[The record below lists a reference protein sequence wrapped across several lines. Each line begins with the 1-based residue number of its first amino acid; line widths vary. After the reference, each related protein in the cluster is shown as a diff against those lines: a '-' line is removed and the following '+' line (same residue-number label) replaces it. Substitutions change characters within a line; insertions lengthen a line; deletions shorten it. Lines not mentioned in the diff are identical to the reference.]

1 MGIPKW
7 AEVCPL
13 VADDGFQEV
22 NGIGIFWI
30 ERTRAPDAAQR
41 KAVRR

>member
-13 VADDGFQEV
+13 VADGGFQEV
-22 NGIGIFWI
+22 NEIGIFWI
-30 ERTRAPDAAQR
+30 ERTRAPDAAPR